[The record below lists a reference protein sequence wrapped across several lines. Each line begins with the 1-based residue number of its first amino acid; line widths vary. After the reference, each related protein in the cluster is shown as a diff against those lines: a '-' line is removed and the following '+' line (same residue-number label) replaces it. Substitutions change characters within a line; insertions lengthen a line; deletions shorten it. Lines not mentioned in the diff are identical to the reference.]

1 MIELEVDTNAC
12 KGSSNEINYIE
23 HVQAFISKS
32 QENIRVLIDPTIS
45 SDPYDIYQIKR
56 HVVELTK

>member
-32 QENIRVLIDPTIS
+32 QENIRVLIDPTIG
-45 SDPYDIYQIKR
+45 SDPYGI
-56 HVVELTK
+56 